1 MFTLRERTVAFLFTP
16 EVCRGAVPGR
26 NFVLSEKKTYRMKTL
41 LSFLVF
47 SCLSIAAYAQGT
59 GLVTGLVVDKNQQ
72 LSLPGATLRLRPGN
86 HYTVSNQQGRFEF
99 LGVPAGRYTLEV
111 TYIGYEKAA
120 TEVEVKPGANVVAN
134 FGLEAGGIHGRE
146 VLVLGDR
153 LRGQAKAL
161 NQQKNNPNVTNIV
174 SADQIGRFPD
184 ANIGDAIKRIP
195 GITMQNDQGEARNI
209 IIRGLAPE
217 LNAVTLNGDRIPSAE
232 GDNRRVQ
239 MDLIPSD
246 MVQTIEVN
254 KTLTPDMD
262 ADAIGGSVNLVT
274 RAAPNGP
281 RVSATLSGGYNP
293 IRNRPLYNG
302 SLVLGNRLFNQKL
315 GAVVSA
321 SYNNNDYGSDD
332 VEAVWAQDDKDRVF
346 TEELEIRKYYVQRV
360 RRSLS
365 AALDYKLNS
374 KNTLYANAMYNWR
387 DDRENRYRVSIKDIE
402 PEYDANDNLTGYTGA
417 ISRQTKGG
425 IDNSRNKGRRLED
438 QRVQNYSLRGEH
450 LIGSKVDLDWAASYS
465 SASEDRPN
473 ERYIEFEQEGIPVSL
488 NLANPRFPLATA
500 PGSSNDDLE
509 FNELSENHDYT
520 RENELGLKLNLR
532 FPLSVVPGQKG
543 RLRVGSRLRLKDK
556 KRNNNFFEYE
566 PVTPFGNLSS
576 IPLYT
581 ADGKGFQPG
590 EQYNPGSFVSKQFL
604 GSQALGNSALFEQND
619 NPSEYLA
626 VNFTAKETIT
636 AGYIRWDQDFSSRFS
651 MIAGLR
657 LENTQIDYD
666 GNIVEEEE
674 ELAGKRSVKNSYLNV
689 LPGLTFK
696 YDVNPNTIL
705 RLAATT
711 SIARPNY
718 YDIAP
723 FISSVA
729 DDEELAAGNPQL
741 KAAYAWNFD
750 LMAEHYFKSVGI
762 LSGGVFYKHIRDFI
776 YMYNDEQY
784 TTEKFAAE
792 YPGEKNP
799 VPAGESWTYKQ
810 ARNGNKVKVYGF
822 EVALQRQLDFLP
834 GALKGF
840 GIYLNYTY
848 TKSSA
853 EGVYNGD
860 GEKRTGVTLPGTA
873 PHMFNAS
880 LSYENKRFSA
890 RLSGNYAAAYLDELG
905 GSAFDDRYYDRQFFL
920 DANASFKLTRQLR
933 MFGEANNLTNQ
944 PLRYYQGVSDRTMQA
959 EYYRPRYNV
968 GFKFDL

>member
-1 MFTLRERTVAFLFTP
+1 
-16 EVCRGAVPGR
+16 
-26 NFVLSEKKTYRMKTL
+26 MKTF
-41 LSFLVF
+41 LSFLLL
-47 SCLSIAAYAQGT
+47 SCLSIAGYAQGT
-59 GLVTGLVVDKNQQ
+59 GLVTGQVIDNNQH
-72 LSLPGATLRLRPGN
+72 LSLPGATLRLHPGN

-99 LGVPAGRYTLEV
+99 LGVPAGSYTLKV
-111 TYIGYEKAA
+111 TYIGYERASQSVDVKA
-120 TEVEVKPGANVVAN
+120 GANAVVN
-134 FGLEAGGIHGRE
+134 FKLEAGGISGNE
-146 VLVLGDR
+146 VVVLGDR

-274 RAAPNGP
+274 RATPNGP
-281 RVSATLSGGYNP
+281 RVSATLSGGFNP
-293 IRNRPLYNG
+293 IRNKPLYNA
-302 SLVLGNRLFNQKL
+302 SLVLGNRFFQNRF
-315 GAVVSA
+315 GAVLSA
-321 SYNNNDYGSDD
+321 SYNNNDYGSDN
-332 VEAVWAQDDKDRVF
+332 VEAVWAKDDKDKVF
-346 TEELEIRKYYVQRV
+346 TEEIEIRKYYVQRV

-365 AALDYKLNS
+365 AALDYRINS
-374 KNTLYANAMYNWR
+374 SNTVYANAMYNWR
-387 DDRENRYRVSIKDIE
+387 DDRENRYRLRMVDIE
-402 PEYDANDNLTGYTGA
+402 PEYDASDNLTGYAATL
-417 ISRQTKGG
+417 RRETKGG
-425 IDNSRNKGRRLED
+425 IDNGRNKNRRLED

-465 SASEDRPN
+465 TASEDRPN
-473 ERYIEFEQEGIPVSL
+473 ERYMEFQQKDVPVSL
-488 NLANPRFPLATA
+488 DLSDLRFPNLTSQ
-500 PGSSNDDLE
+500 GSTPND
-509 FNELSENHDYT
+509 FKFKGLSENHDYT

-532 FPLSVVPGQKG
+532 FPFSVLPDQKG
-543 RLRVGSRLRLKDK
+543 RLRAGGRLRLKDK
-556 KRNNNFFEYE
+556 KRANNFFEYE
-566 PVTPFGNLSS
+566 PVTDFGKLSS

-581 ADGKGFQPG
+581 SDGKGFQPG
-590 EQYNPGSFVSKQFL
+590 KKYNPGSFVKNSFL
-604 GSQALGNSALFEQND
+604 GGLALTNPALFEQND
-619 NPSEYLA
+619 NPAEYLA
-626 VNFTAKETIT
+626 VNFTAKETIM
-636 AGYIRWDQDFSSRFS
+636 AGYLRWDQDLSSRLS
-651 MIAGLR
+651 MIAGVR
-657 LENTQIDYD
+657 FENTNIDYK
-666 GNIVEEEE
+666 GNVVEDEE
-674 ELAGKRSVKNSYLNV
+674 ELAGTRSVKNSYLNV
-689 LPGLTFK
+689 LPGLSFK
-696 YDVNPNTIL
+696 YDVNSQTVL

-723 FISSVA
+723 YLSSVA
-729 DDEELAAGNPQL
+729 DDEALTAGNPNL

-776 YMYNDEQY
+776 YMYSDQQY
-784 TTEKFAAE
+784 STEKFAAE
-792 YPGEKNP
+792 YPAEKNP
-799 VPAGESWTYKQ
+799 VPAGERWTYKQ
-810 ARNGNKVKVYGF
+810 ARNGNSVKVYGF

-834 GALKGF
+834 GFLKGF
-840 GIYLNYTY
+840 GVYMNYTY

-905 GSAFDDRYYDRQFFL
+905 GSAFDDRYYDKQFFL

-933 MFGEANNLTNQ
+933 VFAEANNLTNQ
-944 PLRYYQGVSDRTMQA
+944 VLRYYQGVSDRTMQA
-959 EYYRPRYNV
+959 EFYRPRYNF